1 MEKRMAAPNVNGNKN
16 VIISTASFTGMA
28 LAITSTWISIPSSAS
43 IDLFFTIIDS
53 AFSRLLTSK
62 TISASVYSDIWK
74 SIPI

>member
-1 MEKRMAAPNVNGNKN
+1 MAAPNVNGNKN

-28 LAITSTWISIPSSAS
+28 LAITSTWIAIPSPAS
-43 IDLFFTIIDS
+43 IVLFFTIIDS